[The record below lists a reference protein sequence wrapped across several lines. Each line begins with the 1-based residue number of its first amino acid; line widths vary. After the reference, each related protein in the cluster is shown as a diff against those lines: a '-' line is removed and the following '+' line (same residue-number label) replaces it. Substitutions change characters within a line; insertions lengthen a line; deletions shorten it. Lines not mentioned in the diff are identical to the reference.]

1 MGWSLFLESRLQ
13 TIQIFIG
20 ILNIGTSFVTIVCQG
35 KLQQL
40 LPILVLREYVGFD
53 SGFRFEIVMFC
64 FGLRIR
70 VGLRGLIG
78 VFFTVS

>member
-1 MGWSLFLESRLQ
+1 M
-13 TIQIFIG
+13 
-20 ILNIGTSFVTIVCQG
+20 
-35 KLQQL
+35 
-40 LPILVLREYVGFD
+40 GFD

-78 VFFTVS
+78 VFPGSVRFLEISSKLDWEWIWVMGLCGPRRSSELRTFWIR